1 MRLRDGRLAVIAVAL
16 VIAGATVWSMHRFQ
30 RYQPFA
36 NLAGGTQPGGLARI
50 SLLIQDA
57 TVTGREDG
65 LRRWQLSC
73 DAITF
78 SRDRREVAVDGIRNG
93 LLYDKRGTKLVSVTA
108 SHARYSTPYGDL
120 IASQA
125 PIGGTLK
132 LFGGIQATTLGTSR
146 FHLTSDRLNWD
157 PQNGVAECPG
167 RVDASAKGTHATA
180 QLVTINARTGDL
192 EMRDLHGDFL
202 ISTALQR
209 TMAGK
214 TASRQFLALAG
225 ALLFASGAPG
235 AAKAP
240 EYVTY
245 DAGYSR
251 WLNAPHTVE
260 MSKGVTFQQGD
271 STLKTDAAIVTLDDQ
286 QRALSAKS
294 QSPVHLYNP
303 QDDLTG
309 QQGFIDFTR
318 HLATLSGDV
327 KLIAK
332 PGPDDKNAPP
342 GSIRSIFKDA
352 ATLTCAK
359 MTYDYRRKIGHVPGP
374 LTVTQKDRVLT
385 ADSGKYDAT
394 SKTVTLTG
402 NVHGRNGED
411 EITAPT
417 VIIGLQ
423 EGAESITIPVPFHG
437 RMRVKD
443 DDADSSNSAE
453 SPPPKSP
460 PTPVQPPTVKP

>member
-1 MRLRDGRLAVIAVAL
+1 
-16 VIAGATVWSMHRFQ
+16 
-30 RYQPFA
+30 
-36 NLAGGTQPGGLARI
+36 
-50 SLLIQDA
+50 
-57 TVTGREDG
+57 
-65 LRRWQLSC
+65 
-73 DAITF
+73 
-78 SRDRREVAVDGIRNG
+78 
-93 LLYDKRGTKLVSVTA
+93 
-108 SHARYSTPYGDL
+108 
-120 IASQA
+120 
-125 PIGGTLK
+125 
-132 LFGGIQATTLGTSR
+132 
-146 FHLTSDRLNWD
+146 
-157 PQNGVAECPG
+157 
-167 RVDASAKGTHATA
+167 
-180 QLVTINARTGDL
+180 
-192 EMRDLHGDFL
+192 
-202 ISTALQR
+202 
-209 TMAGK
+209 
-214 TASRQFLALAG
+214 
-225 ALLFASGAPG
+225 
-235 AAKAP
+235 
-240 EYVTY
+240 
-245 DAGYSR
+245 
-251 WLNAPHTVE
+251 
-260 MSKGVTFQQGD
+260 
-271 STLKTDAAIVTLDDQ
+271 LKTDAAIVTLDDQ
-286 QRALSAKS
+286 QRALNAKS

-318 HLATLSGDV
+318 RLATLSGDV

-342 GSIRSIFKDA
+342 GSIRSKFKDA

-385 ADSGKYDAT
+385 ADSGECDAT